1 MKRKLLI
8 LIGIGACALLSG
20 CGAVPPASTEF
31 SGFVTEQ
38 ETGVLPGDATEAAE
52 AEKTTEEPD
61 PEGTVR
67 TTAEDLKKLPAE
79 IQEIFFGIG
88 KFYDTGEKKEFTWKS
103 FQVTDSYDG
112 ISDSVRGGEFLVSDI
127 DMDGEQELLVYLMP
141 RDPERGSIDG
151 EVRIFDLSKGTV
163 YAHPHCFRGSDV
175 YPNGIMG
182 GASSASDYDWY
193 RISFDGEKE
202 TETVLAFSRRK
213 GNSDNTAYYIGHG
226 EVVREETRDLSREIS
241 REEYCAYIMQLLDAP
256 AGDDIPADL
265 RILWSNEHLS
275 DIIE

>member
-1 MKRKLLI
+1 MKGKLLI

-38 ETGVLPGDATEAAE
+38 ETGVLPEDTTETVEATETVE
-52 AEKTTEEPD
+52 TTEEPD

-79 IQEIFFGIG
+79 IQEIFFGDG
-88 KFYDTGEKKEFTWKS
+88 KFYDIGEKKEFTWKS

-182 GASSASDYDWY
+182 GASSAYDYVWY
-193 RISFDGEKE
+193 RISFEGEKE
-202 TETVLAFSRRK
+202 TETVLAYSRK
-213 GNSDNTAYYIGHG
+213 KNGNQYGTAYYFGD
-226 EVVREETRDLSREIS
+226 EEIS
-241 REEYCAYIMQLLDAP
+241 REEYCAYIRQLLNAP
-256 AGDDIPADL
+256 DGDDIPIEL

>member
-1 MKRKLLI
+1 MKGKLLI

-38 ETGVLPGDATEAAE
+38 ETGVLPGDATDAAE

-88 KFYDTGEKKEFTWKS
+88 KFYDIGEKKEFTWKS

-127 DMDGEQELLVYLMP
+127 DMDGEQELLVYLTSCAP
-141 RDPERGSIDG
+141 GWGSIRS

-182 GASSASDYDWY
+182 GASSAYDYDLY
-193 RISFDGEKE
+193 RISFDGKKE
-202 TETVLAFSRRK
+202 TETVLAFSRMK
-213 GNSDNTAYYIGHG
+213 NGNADNTAYYIGH
-226 EVVREETRDLSREIS
+226 EEDLSREVS
-241 REEYCAYIMQLLDAP
+241 REEYCAYIRQLLDAP
-256 AGDDIPADL
+256 AGDDIPIEL
-265 RILWSNEHLS
+265 WILWSREHLS

>member
-8 LIGIGACALLSG
+8 LIGIATCALLSG
-20 CGAVPPASTEF
+20 CGALPPASTEF

-38 ETGVLPGDATEAAE
+38 ETGVLPEDTTETVE
-52 AEKTTEEPD
+52 AMETVETTEEPD

-79 IQEIFFGIG
+79 IQEIFFEDG

-103 FQVTDSYDG
+103 FEVTDSYDG

-127 DMDGEQELLVYLMP
+127 DMDGEEELLIYLMP
-141 RDPERGSIDG
+141 RDPERGSIED
-151 EVRIFDLSKGTV
+151 EVRFFDLSKGIV

-175 YPNGIMG
+175 YKNGIMG
-182 GASSASDYDWY
+182 GASSAYDYVWY
-193 RISFDGEKE
+193 RISFEGEKE
-202 TETVLAFSRRK
+202 TETVLAYSRK
-213 GNSDNTAYYIGHG
+213 KNGNQYGTAYYIGD
-226 EVVREETRDLSREIS
+226 EEIS
-241 REEYCAYIMQLLDAP
+241 REEYCAYIRQLLNAP
-256 AGDDIPADL
+256 DGDDIPIEL